1 MEVLFWYMLPSTTAG
16 EDNFEMVEAW
26 NGISAPLSAL
36 AILGICPG
44 FVIIVT
50 TSTTKFQLFTE
61 SFTEIITPLKRPS
74 SELGV
79 VMKYAIQVVNFIE
92 QDP

>member
-1 MEVLFWYMLPSTTAG
+1 MEVLFCYILPSTTAG
-16 EDNFEMVEAW
+16 EDNFEIMESVLH
-26 NGISAPLSAL
+26 SLHYCAP
-36 AILGICPG
+36 AILGIGPG

-50 TSTTKFQLFTE
+50 TSMTKFQLFTE
-61 SFTEIITPLKRPS
+61 SFTEINTPLKRPS